1 MPNIKQISDL
11 RNYETVLEN
20 VQVGKPLYLTKNGR
34 GCYTVLNTDE
44 EEQRIK
50 AEKYNR
56 MQEQLRLMCEL
67 SEGRKTGEEEGWIS
81 SDDVRSHFIARA
93 NAKQDRVFS
102 ENCVQ
107 S

>member
-44 EEQRIK
+44 EEQSIK

-56 MQEQLRLMCEL
+56 MQVTLNEVNGTSILLY
-67 SEGRKTGEEEGWIS
+67 
-81 SDDVRSHFIARA
+81 
-93 NAKQDRVFS
+93 FS
-102 ENCVQ
+102 YGVT
-107 S
+107 